1 MWGAVFLL
9 AVAGTALADPQF
21 MFPEDVPKSESR
33 IVSGWEADVG
43 QFPFQLSLRMVSP
56 AGQVFACG
64 GTILTAEWGM
74 TAAHCTAARVTI
86 IIRAGTVNM
95 TQPAAIFETTKYYNH
110 PLYNEA
116 IPSIVQPHDIG
127 LLEFGRS
134 LKFSDLIQPIRIQ
147 RSSAKDQN
155 YAGVQAIASGW
166 GVTWTQ
172 GSSPENL
179 NWVYL
184 RLVSNEECRAAYGG
198 SNIIADSTICTR
210 GYYSPTQST
219 CQGDSGG
226 PLTIIDDDG
235 AITQVGVTSFVSGLG
250 CHAGIPSGFIRPGH
264 YLGWFEELTGVNFD
278 WEYETTT
285 EAPED
290 VTTEG
295 NGDETTD
302 VTPESVESPEDV
314 PSQESEES
322 AASSQS
328 SESAASQSSESA
340 ASSDSSD

>member
-9 AVAGTALADPQF
+9 AVAGTAFADPQF
-21 MFPEDVPKSESR
+21 MFPEDVPMSESGSR
-33 IVSGWEADVG
+33 IVSGWEAEEG

-56 AGQVFACG
+56 AGAVFACG
-64 GTILTAEWGM
+64 GTILTPEWGL
-74 TAAHCTAARVTI
+74 TAAHCTAARVTM

-95 TQPAAIFETTKYYNH
+95 TQPATIFETTKYYNH

-116 IPSIVQPHDIG
+116 IPGIVQPHDIG

-134 LKFSDLIQPIRIQ
+134 LELNARIQPIRIQ

-166 GVTWTQ
+166 GNTWTQ

-198 SNIIADSTICTR
+198 SSIIVDSTICTR
-210 GYYSPTQST
+210 GWYNTTQST

-235 AITQVGVTSFVSGLG
+235 EITQVGVTSFVSGLG

-264 YLGWFEELTGVNFD
+264 YHDWFTEVTGVEFD
-278 WEYETTT
+278 WEYEPEEPSTPEGSEEEST
-285 EAPED
+285 EAPGSDED
-290 VTTEG
+290 AS
-295 NGDETTD
+295 
-302 VTPESVESPEDV
+302 PESPEEV
-314 PSQESEES
+314 PSKESDESPESEPSEES
-322 AASSQS
+322 EPS
-328 SESAASQSSESA
+328 SESSESN
-340 ASSDSSD
+340 SSD